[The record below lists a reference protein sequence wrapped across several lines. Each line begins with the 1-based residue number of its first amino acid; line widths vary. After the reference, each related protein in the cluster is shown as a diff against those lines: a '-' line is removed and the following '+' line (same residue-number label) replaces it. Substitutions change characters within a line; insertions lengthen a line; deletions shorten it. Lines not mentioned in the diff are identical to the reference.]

1 MTRII
6 MIRHGQSE
14 ANLARVFA
22 GYTDAPLSEKGHA
35 QAQAAAAYLRE
46 HEQIDAVYASDLSRA
61 TETAR
66 YTANAFSLPIHPER
80 DLREIFAG
88 EWENKKFD
96 DLDVEYPEDRHR
108 WKHDLANAF
117 CTGGE
122 SIADVFARS
131 LAAVTRI
138 AKENE
143 GKTVLVAAH
152 WTPVLTMICTAEGF
166 GVEHIGA
173 CTEPKNASISII
185 RYENGKFSPE
195 RLNITEH
202 LGELAERAHL

>member
-1 MTRII
+1 MTRLI

-14 ANLARVFA
+14 ANKARIFA
-22 GYTDAPLSEKGHA
+22 GFTDAPLSDKGRE
-35 QAQAAAAYLRE
+35 QAAAAAAYLRE

-66 YTANAFSLPIHPER
+66 FTAEAFSLPIHPER
-80 DLREIFAG
+80 GLREIFAG
-88 EWENKKFD
+88 EWEGKRFD
-96 DLDVEYPEDRHR
+96 ELDVEYPEDRAR
-108 WKHDLANAF
+108 WKNDLANAF

-122 SIADVFARS
+122 SIAEVFDRV
-131 LAAVTRI
+131 LRTVTRI
-138 AKENE
+138 AEKNE
-143 GKTVLVAAH
+143 GKTVLLACH
-152 WTPVLTMICTAEGF
+152 WTPVLIAICAALGL
-166 GVEHIGA
+166 GCDRIGE
-173 CTEPKNASISII
+173 CEEPKNASISII

>member
-14 ANLARVFA
+14 ANKARVFA

-35 QAQAAAAYLRE
+35 QAQAAAAYLLANER
-46 HEQIDAVYASDLSRA
+46 IDAVYASDLSRA

-66 YTANAFSLPIHPER
+66 YTADAFGLSLHT
-80 DLREIFAG
+80 DSALREIFAG
-88 EWENKKFD
+88 EWEGKNFD
-96 DLDVEYPEDRHR
+96 DLDAEYPEDRHR
-108 WKHDLANAF
+108 WKNDLPHAY

-122 SIADVFARS
+122 TIAEVFERVVRT
-131 LAAVTRI
+131 VTRI

-143 GKTVLVAAH
+143 GKTVLIAAH

-166 GVEHIGA
+166 NISHIGA
-173 CTEPKNASISII
+173 CTEPKNASLSIL
-185 RYENGKFSPE
+185 RFENGVFYPE

-202 LGELAERAHL
+202 LGDLAERAHL